1 MKTATQHCIQTWT
14 TLSCDIHAHFVELLL
29 ENEVPPLLFY
39 RKWCIIILTALLSEC
54 ELLLEVSNMSNR
66 ITGKEY
72 ALSDI
77 FSKQFDYSIP
87 PYQRQ
92 TVVKR
97 QQALIKVFT
106 DEWNLKYIPQGTVD
120 LTDDGAIIYHITL
133 RGSNATGYANNDHF
147 IVFKGSRI
155 VADTVPSFAQYYPN
169 AFDLRD

>member
-1 MKTATQHCIQTWT
+1 
-14 TLSCDIHAHFVELLL
+14 
-29 ENEVPPLLFY
+29 
-39 RKWCIIILTALLSEC
+39 
-54 ELLLEVSNMSNR
+54 MSNR